1 MTTLV
6 VCVDRGDDIGRT
18 TGITTP
24 VVGWDAVQSLVTEV
38 GLADPEGSG
47 VNALLEAL
55 RVTRDL
61 QDEEEAV
68 VALVSGADDTVV
80 GADRA
85 VARQM
90 DELVAEYDP
99 DSAIVV
105 IDSAEDERL
114 VPIIESRVPV
124 DGVDRVVVRQA
135 HDIESTY
142 YLLKQF
148 LGDEELRETV
158 LVPIGV
164 TLIAFPIISMF
175 ASPTVGVA
183 AITAVIGAFL
193 LYKGLGIDDYVAD
206 LPTQARDAFYSG
218 RVSIVT
224 YVVAAGLTLVGV
236 FAGALG
242 VSRTGVDGIFMTVM
256 AFVYHSIPW
265 MAIAALAAST
275 GRLFDEA
282 IRSERLTSAYLN
294 LPVGVIATGIVI
306 RGFSAYFLQ
315 RAETIPPM
323 MVPSIRVG
331 ELAID
336 AFALSP
342 EERLALFVVG
352 GVLVSLV
359 GVRIAAY
366 FRGMQITEGEYP
378 E

>member
-24 VVGWDAVQSLVTEV
+24 VVGWDAVQSLITEV

-61 QDEEEAV
+61 QSEEETV

-90 DELVAEYDP
+90 DELVAEYNP

-164 TLIAFPIISMF
+164 TLITFPIIAML

-206 LPTQARDAFYSG
+206 LPAQARDAFYSG

-224 YVVAAGLTLVGV
+224 YVVAAGLTLVGI
-236 FAGALG
+236 FGGALG
-242 VSRTGVDGIFMTVM
+242 VSGTGADGVFMTVM
-256 AFVYHSIPW
+256 AFVYHSVPW

-315 RAETIPPM
+315 RSATIPPM